1 MSITIVNSRWINH
14 CWRPGAVNENKIRYS
29 NVQIFIRT
37 ILSLPVYLTG
47 NKFFMIGL
55 QKKYDPAEQIT
66 VESKTIPEQ
75 SIEAI
80 REKE

>member
-1 MSITIVNSRWINH
+1 
-14 CWRPGAVNENKIRYS
+14 
-29 NVQIFIRT
+29 
-37 ILSLPVYLTG
+37 
-47 NKFFMIGL
+47 MIGL